1 MNNVYLSKSKYCKC
15 VQCKKI
21 LWLKKYKPECAVQ
34 TAKDAVLENGTKVG
48 NLAKGLFGKYED
60 VEFDENL
67 NVMIE
72 KTKKLLQ
79 SKPNIITEA
88 SFCYENNFC
97 SVDILKNDTDGVEIY
112 EVKSSTEV
120 HNIYLDDA
128 SYQYFI
134 LSNIGFNIKK
144 VCIVYINNQYIRG
157 EKLEIDKLFNIK
169 DITDIAKSKQDEINL
184 VILK

>member
-1 MNNVYLSKSKYCKC
+1 MALFDQIYLQYYHKILQLLRGVLNMNNVYLSKSKYCKC

-79 SKPNIITEA
+79 FKPNIITEA

-120 HNIYLDDA
+120 HNIYLDDV
-128 SYQYFI
+128 SYRLYKQSI
-134 LSNIGFNIKK
+134 HKRRK
-144 VCIVYINNQYIRG
+144 IR
-157 EKLEIDKLFNIK
+157 NR
-169 DITDIAKSKQDEINL
+169 Q
-184 VILK
+184 VI